1 MNIVLFGLRCV
12 GKSTVGIAL
21 SDLTD
26 RIFFDT
32 DSIIEKR
39 ECKSISEII
48 AEKGWDYFRAKEKEV
63 IKDVSKEN
71 NAVISLGGGA
81 LMNKDNVDALEN
93 SIFILL
99 KADLETMKYRMG
111 RDNPRPPLTNNNSQ
125 SEIDDIMAIRMPVYE
140 KIANLIID
148 TTKISINEVCDKI
161 LSEIDK
167 GV

>member
-1 MNIVLFGLRCV
+1 LNIVLFGLRCV
-12 GKSTVGIAL
+12 GKSTVGVAL
-21 SDLTD
+21 SELID
-26 RIFFDT
+26 RVFFDT

-48 AEKGWDYFRAKEKEV
+48 NENGWDYFRAKEKEV

-81 LMNKDNVDALEN
+81 LMNKDNVEALKN

-99 KADLETMKYRMG
+99 KADLEVMKDRMG
-111 RDNPRPPLTNNNSQ
+111 KDNPRPPLTNNNSQ
-125 SEIDDIMAIRMPVYE
+125 SEIEDIIAERMPVYE
-140 KIANLIID
+140 KIANLIVD
-148 TTKISINEVCDKI
+148 TTKLSINEVCDKI
-161 LSEIDK
+161 LSEIDT